1 MRAMNTQLSQFLTQ
15 LTQIPVTCLMT
26 LCTLVIAVVPGLQPL
41 LQFDSVAIASGE
53 VWRFVTGH
61 LTHWN
66 AEHCFWD
73 LAVFAVLGFI
83 CERRDRRAF
92 AGCVGGSIVLISMY
106 QLFLQA
112 DLQTYRGLSG
122 IDSGLFA
129 LLAVF
134 LIRDSIQTGDKTMIT
149 LILTALLAFGAKNG
163 WEFTTGATVFVKSAG
178 AFIPVPMAHFLGA
191 VAGFAAG
198 LRDKFT
204 RENLGRWFGRSD
216 RGGLQKIGVQRGRT
230 GS

>member
-1 MRAMNTQLSQFLTQ
+1 
-15 LTQIPVTCLMT
+15 MT
-26 LCTLVIAVVPGLQPL
+26 LFALFIAVIPDLQPV

-66 AEHCFWD
+66 ADHLFWD
-73 LAVFAVLGFI
+73 LAVFAVLGFN
-83 CERRDRRAF
+83 CERRDCRAF
-92 AGCVGGSIVLISMY
+92 VGCVGGSIVLISMY

-198 LRDKFT
+198 LRDTFS
-204 RENLGRWFGRSD
+204 RDNLRRWFRRL
-216 RGGLQKIGVQRGRT
+216 RGGQLQKIAVQTGRT